1 MRQAAVLEATVTS
14 KGQVTLPKKLREALR
29 LQRGSRIRFRV
40 EADGGL
46 RGDPVLFELEDLWA
60 IADRGPRPKRTMTSE
75 DMDAAKVRRSW

>member
-60 IADRGPRPKRTMTSE
+60 IADQGPRPKRTMTRE
-75 DMDAAKVRRSW
+75 DMDAAKVRRRW

>member
-1 MRQAAVLEATVTS
+1 MSTLTVTA

-60 IADRGPRPKRTMTSE
+60 IADRGPRPKRTMTRE
-75 DMDAAKVRRSW
+75 DMDAAKARRRW